1 MRIPKYQLIKN
12 DLKKQIT
19 SGKFENGDRF
29 YTEAELT
36 KLYDVSSITVI
47 RALNDLVKDGYL
59 VRHQGKGTF
68 VSRSRKGKAVAFS
81 DIERF
86 PIADDTVTVLS
97 MTKGDEPEYLEKLNL
112 PKTGAYYKIVRVRK
126 AKTEPYLYQES
137 YIPAQYI
144 AKPNAKKTHYVS
156 IYQRFKLDF
165 DLHLS
170 EEPFV
175 ETNEICLP
183 TPEHIASALNLK
195 TDEPTVLQ
203 IKTTKR
209 RDSNDVLEY
218 VESHKHWNFYKFE
231 ISVNKH

>member
-1 MRIPKYQLIKN
+1 MRVPKYQLIKN

-36 KLYDVSSITVI
+36 KIYDVSSITVI

-86 PIADDTVTVLS
+86 PIAEDIVTVLS
-97 MTKGDEPEYLEKLNL
+97 MTKGNDPEYLAKLNL
-112 PKTGAYYKIVRVRK
+112 PKTANYYKIVRLRK
-126 AKTEPYLYQES
+126 TKTAPYLYQES
-137 YIPAQYI
+137 YIPEQYI
-144 AKPNAKKTHYVS
+144 SNPKAKKNHYVS

-170 EEPFV
+170 EEPFI
-175 ETNEICLP
+175 ETNEIRLP
-183 TPEHIASALNLK
+183 TPTHVAELLELSPN
-195 TDEPTVLQ
+195 EPTVLQ
-203 IKTTKR
+203 IRTTKR
-209 RDSNDVLEY
+209 HDSNDVLEY

>member
-36 KLYDVSSITVI
+36 KIYDVSSITVI

-81 DIERF
+81 DIELF
-86 PIADDTVTVLS
+86 PIADDNVTVLS
-97 MTKGDEPEYLEKLNL
+97 MTKGNDPEYLAKLNL
-112 PKTGAYYKIVRVRK
+112 PKTGSYYKIVRLRK

-137 YIPAQYI
+137 YIPENYI
-144 AKPNAKKTHYVS
+144 AKPNAKKSHYVS

-183 TPEHIASALNLK
+183 TPAHIAEALELNS
-195 TDEPTVLQ
+195 DEPTILQ
-203 IKTTKR
+203 VRTTKR
-209 RDSNDVLEY
+209 SDSNDVLEHI
-218 VESHKHWNFYKFE
+218 ESHKHWKFYKFE

>member
-68 VSRSRKGKAVAFS
+68 ISRSRKGKAVAFS

-86 PIADDTVTVLS
+86 PIADDVVTVIS
-97 MTKGDEPEYLEKLNL
+97 MTKGHEPRILAKLNL
-112 PKTGAYYKIVRVRK
+112 PKSASYYKIVRVRK
-126 AKTEPYLYQES
+126 AQTIPYLYQES
-137 YIPAQYI
+137 YIPEQYI
-144 AKPNAKKTHYVS
+144 AKPNMKKTHFAS

-183 TPEHIASALNLK
+183 TPDHIAAALELK
-195 TDEPTVLQ
+195 ANEPTVLQ
-203 IKTTKR
+203 IRTTKR